1 VSPRGGVLRLV
12 SALPGITVTH
22 GTVDGQPTLTLT
34 ADTGI
39 PLKAASGPAG
49 QVAGTVT
56 YAVTRVDLAGTG
68 LRAGPRRRVMMAGH
82 RERVTMARRR
92 GRGSSHRSDRAVIIG
107 RTPPDSRF
115 TVIDA
120 RRGRP
125 GATIQWH
132 GSKTGQ
138 FGLGDGP

>member
-1 VSPRGGVLRLV
+1 MSPRGGVLRLV

-56 YAVTRVDLAGTG
+56 YAVTRVNLANIA
-68 LRAGPRRRVMMAGH
+68 AG
-82 RERVTMARRR
+82 
-92 GRGSSHRSDRAVIIG
+92 
-107 RTPPDSRF
+107 
-115 TVIDA
+115 
-120 RRGRP
+120 
-125 GATIQWH
+125 
-132 GSKTGQ
+132 K
-138 FGLGDGP
+138 L